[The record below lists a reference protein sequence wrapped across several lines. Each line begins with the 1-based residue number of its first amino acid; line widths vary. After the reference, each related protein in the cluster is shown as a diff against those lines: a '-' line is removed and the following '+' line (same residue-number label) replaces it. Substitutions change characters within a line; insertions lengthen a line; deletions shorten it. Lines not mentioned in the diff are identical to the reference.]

1 MEAAGFPGLRHDRIR
16 WLAVAYLLEGFAGA
30 LSASRGQFASSK
42 GHFEGIPRLRRSST
56 VGMKLREA
64 CRLPFR
70 AGLNISALTRGKAG
84 ALCLAVYF
92 MGRLLS

>member
-1 MEAAGFPGLRHDRIR
+1 MSVFHPFSPKRTKSVET
-16 WLAVAYLLEGFAGA
+16 GA
-30 LSASRGQFASSK
+30 NVSSRSITGQFASSK

-56 VGMKLREA
+56 VGMKLSEA

-92 MGRLLS
+92 MGGLLS